1 MTRIRL
7 ARTGDAEAIS
17 RIQIASWRAAYRS
30 IMPAEFLATLDE
42 AERADRWRG
51 RIGPAA
57 PAESATFVAVDERDP
72 DRVVGFAHIGPVR
85 DDDVAP
91 AGRGEVYTLYVDP
104 SAWRRGIGSALLAAA
119 DEHWRPTDV
128 RELLLWVFEDNAQ
141 ARAFY
146 EAQGWEAD
154 GTRRLDDFGGAQ
166 PAEIRYRRPLPERAQ
181 PR

>member
-1 MTRIRL
+1 MTRIRI
-7 ARTGDAEAIS
+7 ARTDDAEAIT

-30 IMPAEFLATLDE
+30 ILPAEFLATLDE
-42 AERADRWRG
+42 TERADRWRG

-57 PAESATFVAVDERDP
+57 TAAEAPTFVAVDDA
-72 DRVVGFAHIGPVR
+72 DAVLGFVSLGPVR

-91 AGRGEVYTLYVDP
+91 AGLGEVYTLYVDP
-104 SAWRRGIGSALLAAA
+104 EAWRRGIGSALLAAA

-128 RELLLWVFEDNAQ
+128 RELLLWVFVDNAA

-146 EAQGWEAD
+146 AAQGWAAD
-154 GTRRLDDFGGAQ
+154 GTRRIDDFGNAQ
-166 PAEIRYRRPLPERAQ
+166 PVEIRYRRTIAERGQ

>member
-1 MTRIRL
+1 MTRIRA

-51 RIGPAA
+51 RIGPAN
-57 PAESATFVAVDERDP
+57 PAEAPIFVAVDNADA
-72 DRVVGFAHIGPVR
+72 VLGFVNVGPVR

-91 AGRGEVYTLYVDP
+91 AGRGEVYTLYVEP
-104 SAWRRGIGSALLAAA
+104 GAWRRGIGSALLAAT
-119 DEHWRPTDV
+119 DEHWRSTDV
-128 RELLLWVFEDNAQ
+128 RELLLWVFEDNAA

-146 EAQGWEAD
+146 EAQGWAAD
-154 GTRRLDDFGGAQ
+154 RTRRLDDFGGAQ
-166 PAEIRYRRPLPERAQ
+166 PAEIRYRRTIPGRDQ

>member
-1 MTRIRL
+1 MTRVRL
-7 ARTGDAEAIS
+7 ARAGDAEAIS
-17 RIQIASWRAAYRS
+17 RIQIASWRAAYGS

-57 PAESATFVAVDERDP
+57 AAESPTFVAVDDA
-72 DRVVGFAHIGPVR
+72 DAVLGFAHIGPVR
-85 DDDVAP
+85 DDDVASV
-91 AGRGEVYTLYVDP
+91 GRGEVYTLYVDP
-104 SAWRRGIGSALLAAA
+104 GAWRRGIGTSLLAAA

-128 RELLLWVFEDNAQ
+128 RELLLWVFEDNAA

-146 EAQGWEAD
+146 EAQGWAAD
-154 GTRRLDDFGGAQ
+154 GTRRLDDFGSAQ
-166 PAEIRYRRPLPERAQ
+166 PVEIRYRRTIPGRGQ